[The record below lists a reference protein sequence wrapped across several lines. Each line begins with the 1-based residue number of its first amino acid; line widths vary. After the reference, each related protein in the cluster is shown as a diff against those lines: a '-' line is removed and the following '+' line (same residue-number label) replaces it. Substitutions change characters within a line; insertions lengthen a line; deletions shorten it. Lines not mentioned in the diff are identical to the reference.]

1 MKRAIVIAI
10 DAALC
15 AFLATG
21 CATQQAPQPQIKPV
35 LEVRHSGLQPDG
47 YYQLGRFLQEQQRYD
62 EAAVAY
68 RKALALDTKHAE
80 SRNGLGTIHALQGNY
95 AEAHAEFAAALA
107 QAPESPSVLNNIG
120 YTFLL
125 ERKPVEAI
133 APLTRAAELV
143 PENPRYSSNLQ
154 IALNNQSPGPA
165 EALAVA
171 AAPATFDAVPAPS
184 QPASPAV
191 ISTADD
197 ADSVRLVSI
206 GPNAFEL
213 VVPGPIAPKAV
224 VAVLPASQG
233 RMGIEVSNGNGTAGM
248 AKNVGRQLAT
258 AGVRVSRLT
267 NQVPYGEFTSRVEYR
282 PGHERA
288 ALDLS
293 WRVPGRPP
301 VVASIALRKD
311 IDVRLVLGREL
322 PVNVALLP
330 PVEQVA
336 HYEAA
341 RPD

>member
-21 CATQQAPQPQIKPV
+21 CATQKAPQPQIKPV

-68 RKALALDTKHAE
+68 RKALALDPKHAD
-80 SRNGLGTIHALQGNY
+80 SHNGLGTLL
-95 AEAHAEFAAALA
+95 AEFTAALA
-107 QAPESPSVLNNIG
+107 QAPESPAVLNNIG

-133 APLTRAAELV
+133 APLTRATELA
-143 PENPRYSSNLQ
+143 PENPRYSSNLG

-165 EALAVA
+165 EALATT
-171 AAPATFDAVPAPS
+171 AAPATFDAVPAPT

-191 ISTADD
+191 ISTADE

-213 VVPGPIAPKAV
+213 VIPKPIASKAM

-233 RMGIEVSNGNGTAGM
+233 RLGVEVSNGNGTSGM
-248 AKNVGRQLAT
+248 AKSVGQQLAS
-258 AGVRVSRLT
+258 AGVKVSRLT
-267 NQVPYGEFTSRVEYR
+267 NQVPYGEFTTRVEYR
-282 PGHERA
+282 PGHEQA

-322 PVNVALLP
+322 PVGVALLAP
-330 PVEQVA
+330 AEQVA

-341 RPD
+341 LPD